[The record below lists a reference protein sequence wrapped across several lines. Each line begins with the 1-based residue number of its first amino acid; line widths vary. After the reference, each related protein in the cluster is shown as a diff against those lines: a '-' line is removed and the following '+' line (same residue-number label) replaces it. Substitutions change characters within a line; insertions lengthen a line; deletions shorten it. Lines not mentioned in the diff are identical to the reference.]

1 LQINRS
7 GALIASASAVG
18 VASVY
23 LLPPE
28 WLGPLAA
35 AAAIG
40 ALMLAVIVRVSTAT
54 ESPSNTMTGI
64 LLSLANLPEQP
75 LAKVA
80 KGRALT
86 LFLVLAA
93 FLVSVALAV
102 LVRANA

>member
-1 LQINRS
+1 MNRS
-7 GALIASASAVG
+7 GLSIVCASAVG
-18 VASVY
+18 AVSVY
-23 LLPPE
+23 LLSPE

-40 ALMLAVIVRVSTAT
+40 AFILAIIVRVSTAT
-54 ESPSNTMTGI
+54 ESPSNPMTVV

-75 LAKVA
+75 LVKVA
-80 KGRALT
+80 KGWPLS
-86 LFLVLAA
+86 LFSVLAA

>member
-1 LQINRS
+1 MNRS
-7 GALIASASAVG
+7 GVSIASASAVG
-18 VASVY
+18 VACVY

-28 WLGPLAA
+28 WLGPLAG

-40 ALMLAVIVRVSTAT
+40 AFILAIIVRVSTAT
-54 ESPSNTMTGI
+54 ESPSNPMTSV

-80 KGRALT
+80 KGWALT
-86 LFLVLAA
+86 VFLVLAA